1 MLEKVSGSKQNNC
14 ENCHKEQATG
24 YCKQCS
30 RFFCQICIDKH
41 NAWAAFTS
49 HQILGVEDVATT
61 ASKLVP
67 LKEQPIM
74 ECSSHGKPL
83 EVYCDTC
90 DKPICHLCTTG
101 KVHHNHDYE
110 PTTDA
115 FPRHQQQIVDSLE
128 QVKVKLAAITTAV
141 QAVEAQE
148 GDFLQRVGATRRE
161 IEATVQQLMQ
171 LLQESERQLIREL
184 DQVTDAYIEKISA
197 RKKEADITI
206 VQLKSC
212 KEFAEEELRIGS
224 QQEIL
229 VMKGQMVERMAAVCS
244 LDNPQPLE
252 ETRVRFA
259 KSDSVLEACR
269 SLGSVVRYGK
279 FKATGDNTSFDLS
292 SAAPFSSEQVSCQLS
307 PVADPTL
314 AFRCVVHQ
322 VAPGSFEVRYSP
334 HIVGLHQLRVQV
346 GGTDILDTP
355 LNVEVMPR
363 KAGQT
368 FTDLSGPRGLA
379 ITREGCLILVEC
391 GKHCITIID
400 PSNGRKT
407 KSIGQRG
414 RGQVQFISPEG
425 VAVTQ
430 DGRIVVSD
438 FGNHRVQVLTAEGA
452 FIATVGS
459 EGSQPLQFNFPKGV
473 AVHRNGEVFV
483 SDTNNHRVQV
493 LNADLTYSH
502 CFGSKGTQPGEFNY
516 PRDIAIDADGMVYV
530 ADYGNNRVQKF
541 TPEGKLLA
549 VIDSKGAGKGRLN
562 HPYGLCLD
570 ALCFDANGI
579 LYVTENVSNTVS
591 MFSSN
596 GKFLGYIG
604 DSDGSSFKC
613 PWLIVSDKTGRLYI
627 SDRNRVVTY

>member
-30 RFFCQICIDKH
+30 VLLCQTCIDKH

-67 LKEQPIM
+67 LKEQPTM

-90 DKPICHLCTTG
+90 DKVICHLCTTG
-101 KVHHNHDYE
+101 KVHRNHDYE
-110 PTTDA
+110 PITDA
-115 FPRHQQQIVDSLE
+115 FPRHRQQIVDTLE
-128 QVKVKLAAITTAV
+128 QVKVRLAAITTAV

-148 GDFLQRVGATRRE
+148 GDFLQQVGDARRE

-171 LLQESERQLIREL
+171 LLQESERQLMREL
-184 DQVTDAYIEKISA
+184 DQVTDAYIEKISG

-206 VQLKSC
+206 TLLKSC

-252 ETRVRFA
+252 ETRVRFV
-259 KSDSVLEACR
+259 KSASVLEACG
-269 SLGSVVRYGK
+269 SLGSVVRYGQ
-279 FKATGDNTSFDLS
+279 FKATGDKTSFDLS

-322 VAPGSFEVRYSP
+322 VAPGSFEVHYSP
-334 HIVGLHQLRVQV
+334 PTAGLHQLRVQV

-355 LNVEVMPR
+355 LKVEVMPR

-379 ITREGCLILVEC
+379 ITRESCPIVVDEL
-391 GKHCITIID
+391 KPCITIID
-400 PSNGRKT
+400 PSNGKKI
-407 KSIGQRG
+407 KSIGQYG
-414 RGQVQFISPEG
+414 TGQEQFSGPEG
-425 VAVTQ
+425 VAVSQ
-430 DGRIVVSD
+430 DGRIVVTDYS
-438 FGNHRVQVLTAEGA
+438 NHRLQVLTAEGA
-452 FIATVGS
+452 AFIATVGS
-459 EGSQPLQFNFPKGV
+459 KGSQPLQFNSPTGI
-473 AVHRNGEVFV
+473 AIHHNGQIFV
-483 SDTNNHRVQV
+483 SDTGNNRVHV

-502 CFGSKGTQPGEFNY
+502 CFGSKGPQPGEFNR
-516 PRDIAIDADGMVYV
+516 PRDIAIDADDKVYV
-530 ADYGNNRVQKF
+530 TDYFNNRVQKF

-549 VIDSKGAGKGRLN
+549 VIDSKGAGKGLLN
-562 HPYGLCLD
+562 SPYG
-570 ALCFDANGI
+570 LCFDANGI
-579 LYVTENVSNTVS
+579 LYVTEDGSNTVS

-604 DSDGSSFKC
+604 DSDGSSFKGPC
-613 PWLIVSDKTGRLYI
+613 FIVSDKTGRLYI
-627 SDRNRVVTY
+627 SDENEVVTY